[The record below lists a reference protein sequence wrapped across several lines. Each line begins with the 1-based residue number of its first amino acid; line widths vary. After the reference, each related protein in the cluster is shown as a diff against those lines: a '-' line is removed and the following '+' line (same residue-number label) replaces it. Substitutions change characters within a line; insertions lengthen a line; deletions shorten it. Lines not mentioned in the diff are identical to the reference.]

1 MLSKVSVDEVFNAL
15 FSEHVVSVFVTGAP
29 PLDAA
34 GGLLSPDPLICPPW
48 KKSCAK
54 HNGLSCIGPTHGSH
68 SNYRT
73 DSTDSRTI
81 QWFCSAQRLDLFA
94 WCVRLSR
101 LLVGFRTH
109 FFKSLQFYSTTTN
122 SETCNYKWLAAAGF
136 DTWDTACCRLTLISV
151 STAIQAAQRSALCL
165 QDMTP
170 VLVNC
175 ALDTST
181 NLISRTADLVPN
193 TARRCAVP
201 PPCLQSLY

>member
-15 FSEHVVSVFVTGAP
+15 FSEHVVSFFVTAAP

-109 FFKSLQFYSTTTN
+109 FFKSLQFYSTTKN
-122 SETCNYKWLAAAGF
+122 SETCNYKWLAATGF
-136 DTWDTACCRLTLISV
+136 DTGAKACCRLTLISV
-151 STAIQAAQRSALCL
+151 STATSNAAHCVYKIWRQCSWIVHLIHRQILSAAMQTSSPIPLGA
-165 QDMTP
+165 
-170 VLVNC
+170 VL
-175 ALDTST
+175 
-181 NLISRTADLVPN
+181 
-193 TARRCAVP
+193 
-201 PPCLQSLY
+201 PPCVQSLYWQ